1 MTKQEFTVILA
12 AIHAAYP
19 NERISGDERAVILW
33 WNYMQHI
40 EYSDARRALDKHIM
54 TNRFAPTI
62 AEIAGRA
69 KKNNRFANF
78 LPRNYDMD
86 KLEAA
91 LLTANGGKRLPGGG
105 HDGKK

>member
-1 MTKQEFTVILA
+1 MTKQEFSVILA
-12 AIHAAYP
+12 TIHAAYT
-19 NERISGDERAVILW
+19 NERISGDERTVKLW
-33 WNYMQHI
+33 WSYLQHI
-40 EYSDARRALDKHIM
+40 DYNDAKRALDRHIM

-78 LPRNYDMD
+78 LPRNYNMD

-91 LLTANGGKRLPGGG
+91 LLTADSGKRLPGGG
-105 HDGKK
+105 RNGEK